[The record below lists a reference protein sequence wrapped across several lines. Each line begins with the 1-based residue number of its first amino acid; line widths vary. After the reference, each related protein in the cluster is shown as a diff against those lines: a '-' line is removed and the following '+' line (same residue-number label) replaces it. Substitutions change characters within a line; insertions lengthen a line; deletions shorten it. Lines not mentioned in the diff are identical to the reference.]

1 MHQEASGPRQDHSPA
16 DVWQDSQAMWA
27 KRKSNEGDTNKLIV
41 EVAERLFREIGFQKT
56 TVADIAREVRM
67 SPANVYR
74 FFTAKSE
81 IKEAVCL
88 NLLGKIETE
97 AEKIAASR
105 DTATQKLRDLIGTVE
120 TIHFKQY
127 VLDRKLYY
135 LIEASITKKWKS
147 GRRHTERMT
156 EILEQIIA
164 SGMVSGEFSTGDA
177 TLAARLVNTACIRF
191 RDPRLIVEHKQEP
204 EPTLDQMI
212 SFCLAAIAK

>member
-1 MHQEASGPRQDHSPA
+1 MHQEISGSRQDNSPA
-16 DVWQDSQAMWA
+16 DVWQHGQTRWA
-27 KRKSNEGDTNKLIV
+27 KKGDTYQLIAD
-41 EVAERLFREIGFQKT
+41 VAERLFREIGFEKT
-56 TVADIAREVRM
+56 TVADIAREIGM
-67 SPANVYR
+67 STANVYR
-74 FFTAKSE
+74 SFSAKSE

-105 DTATQKLRDLIGTVE
+105 DTATQKLRNLIGTVE

-127 VLDRKLYY
+127 VRDRKLYD

-156 EILEQIIA
+156 EILKQIIA
-164 SGMVSGEFSTGDA
+164 SGMASGEFSTGDA
-177 TLAARLVNTACIRF
+177 TLAARLINTACIRF
-191 RDPRLIVEHKQEP
+191 RDPRLIVELKQEP

-212 SFCLAAIAK
+212 SFCLAAIARHPV